1 MASQGNARISP
12 LTKIHTK
19 LELCTKYSNCH
30 KLVNALWTEFADVYN
45 NCRRG
50 EINTSPIIQ
59 QIARYFTD

>member
-12 LTKIHTK
+12 STEIHTK

-50 EINTSPIIQ
+50 EI
-59 QIARYFTD
+59 